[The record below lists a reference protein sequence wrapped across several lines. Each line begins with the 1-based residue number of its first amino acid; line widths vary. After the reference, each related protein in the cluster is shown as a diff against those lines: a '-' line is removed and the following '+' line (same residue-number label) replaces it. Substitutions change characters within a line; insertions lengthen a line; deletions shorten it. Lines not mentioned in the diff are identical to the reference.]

1 VIALNAGVAM
11 LNTAI
16 ASSGRAMPFVVAAA
30 VFAVLLG
37 ITVGLWTYYGP
48 TVFYE
53 MLAAGLAYC
62 F

>member
-1 VIALNAGVAM
+1 M

-16 ASSGRAMPFVVAAA
+16 ASSGRAMPLLIAAA
-30 VFAVLLG
+30 AFAVLLG